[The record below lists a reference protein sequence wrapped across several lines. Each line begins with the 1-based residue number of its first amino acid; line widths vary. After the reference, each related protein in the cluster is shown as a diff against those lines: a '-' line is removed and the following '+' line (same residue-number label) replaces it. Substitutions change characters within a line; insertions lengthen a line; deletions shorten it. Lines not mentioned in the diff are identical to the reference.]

1 MSKSLFKTDEDVLF
15 GAVYI
20 PPDNSKYFRNDLH
33 DLFYE
38 ELQKYA
44 TENKFIFLLGDFN
57 GRTGAETDI
66 LNSDCF
72 VFEQVDIDT
81 ADVFHDSL
89 TSVLISNDISL
100 TRVSKDLSTNR
111 VGLNLVDFCKHHEF
125 VINGIAF
132 KDKTIGEFTCKGV
145 SVVDYVLTSCKAIE
159 LLCDFEVLEFC
170 PMLSDVHCAVKV
182 NIQCLASEPKAS
194 SSIPVAKI
202 KKWQN
207 EMRDLL
213 VTLV

>member
-1 MSKSLFKTDEDVLF
+1 M
-15 GAVYI
+15 
-20 PPDNSKYFRNDLH
+20 H

-66 LNSDCF
+66 LTEDCF

-125 VINGIAF
+125 VILNDRAF
-132 KDKTIGEFTCKGV
+132 
-145 SVVDYVLTSCKAIE
+145 
-159 LLCDFEVLEFC
+159 
-170 PMLSDVHCAVKV
+170 
-182 NIQCLASEPKAS
+182 
-194 SSIPVAKI
+194 
-202 KKWQN
+202 
-207 EMRDLL
+207 
-213 VTLV
+213 